1 MVLCPMVLKK
11 VVKIMSLSED
21 ERDLQTYYEAME
33 KFRENPITYTLD
45 EVEAILGIEFM
56 GADGSAAE

>member
-21 ERDLQTYYEAME
+21 ERDLQIYYEAIE
-33 KFRENPITYTLD
+33 KFRENPIIYTLMKWKQ
-45 EVEAILGIEFM
+45 F
-56 GADGSAAE
+56 

>member
-21 ERDLQTYYEAME
+21 ERDLQIYYEAIE
-33 KFRENPITYTLD
+33 KFRENPIIYTLD

-56 GADGSAAE
+56 GEDGSAAE

>member
-1 MVLCPMVLKK
+1 
-11 VVKIMSLSED
+11 MSINKD

-45 EVEAILGIEFM
+45 EVEAILGIKLME
-56 GADGSAAE
+56 ADGSTME

>member
-1 MVLCPMVLKK
+1 MP
-11 VVKIMSLSED
+11 INED

-56 GADGSAAE
+56 GEDEEPAE

>member
-56 GADGSAAE
+56 GEDEEPAE

>member
-45 EVEAILGIEFM
+45 EVEAILGIECM
-56 GADGSAAE
+56 GEDGKETE